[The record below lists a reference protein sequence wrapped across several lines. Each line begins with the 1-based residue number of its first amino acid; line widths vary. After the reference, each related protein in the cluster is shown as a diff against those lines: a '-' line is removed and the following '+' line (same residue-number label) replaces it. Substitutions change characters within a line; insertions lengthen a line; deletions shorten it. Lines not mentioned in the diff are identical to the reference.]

1 MWFVVLSA
9 ALCHLLAKGRVCR
22 TKVKI
27 AWGDCLSTGF
37 FKKRSGKFWGKN
49 LPLVT
54 LSRGGIFGSVII
66 AGRERKSFCGAFKAR
81 KSGGT
86 GRRIGLRAPCHLQR
100 LPNVFGAF
108 SQSHQ
113 LRKLAKAGRPRLLYS
128 SNRLQTDN
136 SLSNMGRSL
145 AGSLSSNSL
154 NRRED
159 ILSPRPHMPPMTSL
173 ASCSVSG
180 FID

>member
-1 MWFVVLSA
+1 M
-9 ALCHLLAKGRVCR
+9 
-22 TKVKI
+22 
-27 AWGDCLSTGF
+27 STGF
-37 FKKRSGKFWGKN
+37 FNMEAKKI

-54 LSRGGIFGSVII
+54 LSRGNAFVLGGDGI

-128 SNRLQTDN
+128 SNRLQTDS

-154 NRRED
+154 KRRED
-159 ILSPRPHMPPMTSL
+159 ILSPRPHMPLMTSL
-173 ASCSVSG
+173 ASFSVSG
-180 FID
+180 SIGSKGIHGERDQCLVRFKHPLPCAIY

>member
-1 MWFVVLSA
+1 MFM
-9 ALCHLLAKGRVCR
+9 
-22 TKVKI
+22 
-27 AWGDCLSTGF
+27 
-37 FKKRSGKFWGKN
+37 
-49 LPLVT
+49 PLVT
-54 LSRGGIFGSVII
+54 LFFGSVII

-128 SNRLQTDN
+128 SNRLQTDS
-136 SLSNMGRSL
+136 SLSNIGRSL

-154 NRRED
+154 KSRED
-159 ILSPRPHMPPMTSL
+159 ILSPRPHMPLMTDL
-173 ASCSVSG
+173 ASFSVSG
-180 FID
+180 SIDQREFIARETNALCASSTLSRARFIKAFASFSFSAT

>member
-1 MWFVVLSA
+1 M
-9 ALCHLLAKGRVCR
+9 
-22 TKVKI
+22 KVKVSV
-27 AWGDCLSTGF
+27 GKTLSTGF
-37 FKKRSGKFWGKN
+37 FKKRSGNFWGEN

-54 LSRGGIFGSVII
+54 SFFGGVII
-66 AGRERKSFCGAFKAR
+66 AGRERKSFCGAFKAW
-81 KSGGT
+81 KSDGT

-128 SNRLQTDN
+128 SNRLQTDS

-154 NRRED
+154 KSRED
-159 ILSPRPHMPPMTSL
+159 ILSPRPHMPLITNL
-173 ASCSVSG
+173 ASFSVSG
-180 FID
+180 SIGSKGIHGESDQCLVSFKHPLPCAIY